1 MHTFFEH
8 FCYNFGCSP
17 SKMPI
22 KIFMKNRDLQNGFQ
36 RGDSEK
42 RSSHRKREVCMETI
56 YEVFGLNE
64 KRNLQKRISMA

>member
-1 MHTFFEH
+1 
-8 FCYNFGCSP
+8 
-17 SKMPI
+17 MPI